1 MTASNSQVEERKPWV
16 YAFVILLL
24 VSLWM
29 LTLRL
34 MNTPFLALDFEVSLV
49 YLPTILAGIIV
60 LQITR
65 KHRA

>member
-1 MTASNSQVEERKPWV
+1 MAASESPIEERKPWV
-16 YAFVILLL
+16 YAFIILLF

-34 MNTPFLALDFEVSLV
+34 MNNPFLALDFEVSLV

-65 KHRA
+65 RHRA